1 MKRYLSVL
9 ALAATITMG
18 FSACQKLDGALKTDS
33 EAAPEAIS
41 LTPLTYTPTKAIV
54 YGTTFPDDLSIHATA
69 YFNSNTGTT
78 AGTKYFDKVK
88 FDKTTEGTYS
98 GKWIPQYTY
107 YWPVQGSLSMYAI
120 VYNKNSE
127 GTEYNNVTATFPDTD
142 NKTFSVK
149 VDSLRADQDILIG
162 ANRDAKKTEA
172 GDKMTFYHISSLIE
186 VQMASSENFI
196 VQTGDVTDK
205 MSGIAVTGV
214 KIDTIYQSITE
225 FNATRDNENNTFS
238 FTPTASGTQ
247 ADREIYSGDTIRLY
261 KAPAVEMYTFGKKK
275 TEFTPEATADNK
287 GNRIIVPAQTKTTM
301 TIKYKLYNGSD
312 GNASP
317 ELTCTVTL
325 PQIDTQTDHTT
336 EWLAGKKYTYK
347 VTIGLDKITIVPD
360 VSDWVNTDVSVPA
373 NTPVV

>member
-1 MKRYLSVL
+1 MKRHLSVL

-54 YGTTFPDDLSIHATA
+54 YGITFPDSLSIHATA

-88 FDKTTEGTYS
+88 FDKTTAGTYS

-127 GTEYNNVTATFPDTD
+127 GTEYTNVTATFPNTD
-142 NKTFSVK
+142 DMTFKVQ

-162 ANRDAKKTEA
+162 ANLDAKKTDA

-186 VQMASSENFI
+186 VQMASSEDFT

-225 FNATRDNENNTFS
+225 FTATRNDENKFS
-238 FTPTASGTQ
+238 FTPTASGTL

-261 KAPAVEMYTFGKKK
+261 KDSMYTFGKKK
-275 TEFTPEATADNK
+275 TEFTPEAAADNK

-301 TIKYKLYNGSD
+301 TIKYMLYNGSD

-325 PQIDTQTDHTT
+325 PAVDAQTDHTT

-360 VSDWVNTDVSVPA
+360 VSDWDNTDVSVPA
-373 NTPVV
+373 NIPVV